1 MKIAKM
7 GQAPEDVERRVTAC
21 RAAAS
26 SAGEGW
32 RLAGVSEAGIYF
44 SRKDRQSFVIV
55 LSVLRLSVR
64 TYRFFDRSSLTVG
77 DYSNTGI
84 LLRRSASNRCAL
96 LHVIITTLKTILN
109 FVTPAPCGK
118 YIVNIL

>member
-1 MKIAKM
+1 M
-7 GQAPEDVERRVTAC
+7 GRAPEDVVRKNTAC

-44 SRKDRQSFVIV
+44 CRKDRQSLVIV
-55 LSVLRLSVR
+55 LSVLWLSVR

-84 LLRRSASNRCAL
+84 ISRRSASYGHTL
-96 LHVIITTLKTILN
+96 LHVILL
-109 FVTPAPCGK
+109 
-118 YIVNIL
+118 LR